1 MAFGRSFDTLEKG
14 ESHFYID
21 LMHGSA
27 AVGGMLGTMP
37 WSFQLFKLVPI
48 SWTPMGRMLMYSEQC
63 VDERRV
69 RDNAPLRYTALT
81 SGRRNTSP
89 RSQT

>member
-27 AVGGMLGTMP
+27 RVGGMLGTMP
-37 WSFQLFKLVPI
+37 WFLQLFKLIPI
-48 SWTPMGRMLMYSEQC
+48 KWTPMGRMLLYSEQC
-63 VDERRV
+63 VEERRV
-69 RDNAPLRYTALT
+69 SLCQGEALDPKT
-81 SGRRNTSP
+81 
-89 RSQT
+89 QH

>member
-27 AVGGMLGTMP
+27 RVGGMFGTIP
-37 WSFQLFKLVPI
+37 WFLQLFKLMPI
-48 SWTPMGRMLMYSEQC
+48 SWTPMGRML
-63 VDERRV
+63 
-69 RDNAPLRYTALT
+69 L
-81 SGRRNTSP
+81 
-89 RSQT
+89 

>member
-27 AVGGMLGTMP
+27 RIGGMFGTMP
-37 WSFQLFKLVPI
+37 WFFQLFKLMPV
-48 SWTPMGRMLMYSEQC
+48 SWTPMGRMLLYSEQC

-69 RDNAPLRYTALT
+69 RPLT
-81 SGRRNTSP
+81 SC
-89 RSQT
+89 